1 MPGLPHPRPETGF
14 PQPALH
20 RRPGETQEVAVELGR
35 HRHAPVHASAQEPEC
50 ARRLAVHDIERP
62 GCVQLVEGRRG
73 RPQPVAVPEWPP
85 RLPRGGVLEMPDAAE
100 VLRLRE
106 TVQMPGRDDLDL
118 VAGLDEP
125 PAEIGRVRLHPS
137 DPMGIA
143 RNGDDADPH
152 GGPGI
157 STRLALCEPCAPAPA
172 RA

>member
-1 MPGLPHPRPETGF
+1 MATPTVILQSNDPCWCGSGRKYKRCHKPLEGRV
-14 PQPALH
+14 L
-20 RRPGETQEVAVELGR
+20 PGELSPTRSVPPEIQRPPYADTGEVR
-35 HRHAPVHASAQEPEC
+35 RWDEPHVKSP
-50 ARRLAVHDIERP
+50 ATIERMR
-62 GCVQLVEGRRG
+62 ESGR
-73 RPQPVAVPEWPP
+73 
-85 RLPRGGVLEMPDAAE
+85 LAAE